1 MLTIQIQALFLKDMR
16 YVNSLA
22 IEWFECNY
30 VKLNEERIAKILKLY
45 FSNLGRLF
53 GINDN
58 VNNVNDNLNK

>member
-16 YVNSLA
+16 YVYSLA
-22 IEWFECNY
+22 IECFECNY

-58 VNNVNDNLNK
+58 VNNINDNLNK